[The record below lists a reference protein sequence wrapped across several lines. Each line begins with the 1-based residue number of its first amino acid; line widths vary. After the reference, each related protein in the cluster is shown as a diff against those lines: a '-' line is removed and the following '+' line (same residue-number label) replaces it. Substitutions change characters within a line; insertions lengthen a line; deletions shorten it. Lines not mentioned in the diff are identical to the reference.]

1 MSDRHPDEQ
10 PTSSSPADPTRTA
23 RFRSAPDEQTQYGQA
38 QYGQAQYGQASYGET
53 QYGQPQYGQTQYG
66 QPQQYEQAQYEQ
78 MQYGQTQYG
87 QPRSDQPYYG
97 QYQPGSVAPPPG
109 RPYDSGSSN
118 KLIGG
123 IIVGICVLALV
134 VGLGA
139 FWLTRDGA
147 DSAAGAGAGT
157 GGGGGEEATVSR
169 CESAPQF
176 RAEQVTM
183 TGAGLTLRLQATA
196 GCADGDVLDGNDTQI
211 AIGDGGE
218 LVAAGLFD
226 FGSAPLMLP
235 PADNGSVTTELTFP
249 DGSFLR
255 LPETLDSS
263 LGSLEVRTERGSAA
277 GDATATYRPGEAGPA
292 LTATASAIDRP
303 TGFTVDY
310 GAALRRQVEADEV
323 YVDQELVN
331 RWVSQLS
338 SKRPGLVADGRT
350 WDDRAIL
357 EEFFAFRA
365 KYPQARLLYSSQW
378 PVFSQPGWWVTVGG
392 EVFAGPEQA
401 LSWCRSEGYDRDHCF
416 AKLISRSGGPQNST
430 RYLN

>member
-1 MSDRHPDEQ
+1 MSDRYPDGQ
-10 PTSSSPADPTRTA
+10 PTWQSAPGPAPSQPNPDPGQTNPSQFGDPVPMDWQGAGATQAAAPGWGGSTQQYPAGQYPQQADP
-23 RFRSAPDEQTQYGQA
+23 SAYAQTQYGQLPY
-38 QYGQAQYGQASYGET
+38 QGGYGH
-53 QYGQPQYGQTQYG
+53 QPAGG
-66 QPQQYEQAQYEQ
+66 P
-78 MQYGQTQYG
+78 
-87 QPRSDQPYYG
+87 PPS
-97 QYQPGSVAPPPG
+97 PGSG
-109 RPYDSGSSN
+109 G
-118 KLIGG
+118 KLIAAV
-123 IIVGICVLALV
+123 IVGVCVLALV

-157 GGGGGEEATVSR
+157 DGGGGEEATVSR

-226 FGSAPLMLP
+226 FGAAPLMLP
-235 PADNGSVTTELTFP
+235 PADDGSVATELTFP

-255 LPETLDSS
+255 LPETLAAS
-263 LGSLEVRTERGSAA
+263 LGSLEVRTERGPAA

-292 LTATASAIDRP
+292 LTATASAIDRA

-323 YVDQELVN
+323 YVDQQLVN

-365 KYPQARLLYSSQW
+365 RYPQARLLYSSQW